1 MNMNPVIENES
12 SAKPSGEAEPM
23 TLVVFGASGDL
34 TRRKLLPAVFQLWCQ
49 GLLNDNSSFLGF
61 ARTTNSDEEF
71 RAGLYESVRES
82 LSCDGKPVDE
92 QAWRQFASRLFYHQG
107 SYDNQADFVAL
118 GRRIESISAQRGVPA
133 NCVFYLA
140 APPGMFGPI
149 ISQLGQAGLAR
160 RGRSSPWSRI
170 VIEKPFGRD
179 LQSAQS
185 LNAHVL
191 GVFDE
196 GQVFRIDHY
205 LGKETV
211 QNILVLR
218 YANTIFEHIW
228 NHDYI
233 DHVQITVAESLGV
246 GARGG
251 YYDRAGALRDMVQ
264 NHMMHLMCLVAMEPP
279 VSLSANAIR
288 NEKVKVIEALRPIP
302 SECVANGVVRAQ
314 YSAGLIDGE
323 QVGDY
328 RQSKGV
334 AGDSATETFVAF
346 KAMIDNWRWAGVPFY
361 LRTGKCLPMR
371 CTEISVHFKAVPNV
385 LFNVPP
391 TGPLPP
397 NVLTVRIQPD
407 EAIELE
413 FQVKAPGAAMDIRP
427 LRMDFNYCDSFGSA
441 PPDSYERLL
450 LDAALGDATLFTRSD
465 EVQAAWQFV
474 SPIIEGCSQMA
485 CPVLPQYPAGTWGPA
500 EADEL
505 IQADGRRWRL
515 R

>member
-1 MNMNPVIENES
+1 MTTETHEPS
-12 SAKPSGEAEPM
+12 SARTIEPF

-34 TRRKLLPAVFQLWCQ
+34 TRRKLMPAIFQLWCQ
-49 GLLNDNSSFLGF
+49 NLLPAEFSVVGF
-61 ARTTNSDEEF
+61 ARSPKSDDEF
-71 RAGLYESVRES
+71 RTELLEASP
-82 LSCDGKPVDE
+82 DG
-92 QAWRQFASRLFYHQG
+92 FACRNDPDGRCNWDDFAARVFYHRG
-107 SYDNQADFVAL
+107 AYDSVEDFVAL
-118 GRRIESISAQRGVPA
+118 GKRIDELADTGRGGR
-133 NCVFYLA
+133 NCMYYLA
-140 APPGMFGPI
+140 TPPVAFEPI
-149 ISQLGQAGLAR
+149 VAQLGAAGLAR
-160 RGRSSPWSRI
+160 NAQSDPWARV

-179 LQSAQS
+179 LDGARR
-185 LNAHVL
+185 LNARVRS
-191 GVFDE
+191 VFAE
-196 GQVFRIDHY
+196 QQIFRIDHY

-211 QNILVLR
+211 QNIMVMR
-218 YANTIFEHIW
+218 FANSIFEHIW
-228 NHDYI
+228 SHDYI

-288 NEKVKVIEALRPIP
+288 NEKVKVLQALRPIP